1 MLHRNLKKITENT
14 KIYFR
19 TVTGCFYCAFAFLY
33 IQLGVIIFIIVDAF
47 HNIPGGLAEQKCPTD
62 LNDTFCS
69 TAWKTTSLLSIFYFF
84 EVQVLA
90 GISGW
95 FRTESRN
102 EVYYTLFLS
111 FLILQ

>member
-1 MLHRNLKKITENT
+1 MIENK

-19 TVTGCFYCAFAFLY
+19 TVSGCFYCGLVVLY
-33 IQLGVIIFIIVDAF
+33 IQLGVIIFIVVDAF
-47 HNIPGGLAEQKCPTD
+47 RYVPGGLAEQKCPTG

-90 GISGW
+90 GTIGW
-95 FRTESRN
+95 FRTESRR

-111 FLILQ
+111 PFLTLQ